1 MHEAHRYIAAEQAQE
16 LGIKDAEL
24 ILEPHARNT
33 APAIAAATLRA
44 MRGGEDPVM
53 LIMPSDH
60 VLEDGEVL
68 ATAYAQAYLA
78 ARQGALVTFGITP
91 TAPLSGYGYIQAD
104 APAAMAP
111 ARRVRRFVEKP
122 SPEVAQR
129 FIEEGN
135 YYWNSGMFAFQA
147 SVFLAEMDRLAPR
160 MLQQV
165 RAAIAAGH
173 GDDALFQLDGPAF
186 EACPSD
192 SMDYAIMERTDS
204 AVVIPLA
211 APWSDVGAWDAVWGI
226 APKSVEGNST
236 TGDVMV
242 EDSRNCLIHSTSRL
256 VASVGL
262 DDIVVIETADA
273 VLVAHKS
280 RSQDVKRL
288 VEAFKVQHRSELNHH
303 REVQRPWGSY
313 DSVGQGPRYQVKRI
327 TVKPGARLSSQ
338 MHHHRA
344 EHWIVVSGTARIYNG
359 DKQYLLT
366 ENQSTYIPLGEIHS
380 LENRARSRW
389 KSSRCS
395 PAPIW
400 ARTTSSDSRTCMAA
414 PDSVQAPF
422 WRPGLARVCVP
433 AAALFFLALVTIG
446 NLPGLAAQMSDA
458 YGDKRLHLAAYA
470 TLTCLAYASFN
481 RRPALLAFLSA
492 TALGALD
499 EGIQSFFPYRQADLL
514 DLLADISAAGATVI
528 SLHIG
533 SAAIGSF
540 RAVTKS

>member
-1 MHEAHRYIAAEQAQE
+1 
-16 LGIKDAEL
+16 
-24 ILEPHARNT
+24 
-33 APAIAAATLRA
+33 

-273 VLVAHKS
+273 VLVAQVALAGRQAAGGS
-280 RSQDVKRL
+280 LQ
-288 VEAFKVQHRSELNHH
+288 VQHRSELNHH

-400 ARTTSSDSRTCMAA
+400 ARTTSSDSGHVWPRLIPFRRPSGVRGWRASACRRRRCSSCAGDDRQPA
-414 PDSVQAPF
+414 RPGRADVRRLRRQAPA
-422 WRPGLARVCVP
+422 PGRLRHAD
-433 AAALFFLALVTIG
+433 
-446 NLPGLAAQMSDA
+446 LPGLRLVQPAARPVGIPVRHRAGRWM
-458 YGDKRLHLAAYA
+458 K
-470 TLTCLAYASFN
+470 ASSRSSRTD
-481 RRPALLAFLSA
+481 RR
-492 TALGALD
+492 
-499 EGIQSFFPYRQADLL
+499 
-514 DLLADISAAGATVI
+514 IS
-528 SLHIG
+528 
-533 SAAIGSF
+533 
-540 RAVTKS
+540 

>member
-1 MHEAHRYIAAEQAQE
+1 
-16 LGIKDAEL
+16 
-24 ILEPHARNT
+24 
-33 APAIAAATLRA
+33 

-68 ATAYAQAYLA
+68 AAAYAQAYLA

-147 SVFLAEMDRLAPR
+147 SSSWPRWTGSRR

-165 RAAIAAGH
+165 RARSPGMATMRCSSLTARPSRPAQRFDGLRHHGAHRQRRGH
-173 GDDALFQLDGPAF
+173 PVGRAL
-186 EACPSD
+186 
-192 SMDYAIMERTDS
+192 ERRGR
-204 AVVIPLA
+204 L
-211 APWSDVGAWDAVWGI
+211 GRGLGHR
-226 APKSVEGNST
+226 PKSVEGNST

-313 DSVGQGPRYQVKRI
+313 DSVGQGP
-327 TVKPGARLSSQ
+327 A
-338 MHHHRA
+338 
-344 EHWIVVSGTARIYNG
+344 
-359 DKQYLLT
+359 
-366 ENQSTYIPLGEIHS
+366 
-380 LENRARSRW
+380 
-389 KSSRCS
+389 
-395 PAPIW
+395 
-400 ARTTSSDSRTCMAA
+400 
-414 PDSVQAPF
+414 
-422 WRPGLARVCVP
+422 
-433 AAALFFLALVTIG
+433 
-446 NLPGLAAQMSDA
+446 LPGQADHGQ
-458 YGDKRLHLAAYA
+458 
-470 TLTCLAYASFN
+470 T
-481 RRPALLAFLSA
+481 RRPALVADAPSPRR
-492 TALGALD
+492 ALD
-499 EGIQSFFPYRQADLL
+499 RSVRHGPHLQRRQAIP
-514 DLLADISAAGATVI
+514 ADGEPVH
-528 SLHIG
+528 LHPSG
-533 SAAIGSF
+533 
-540 RAVTKS
+540 

>member
-1 MHEAHRYIAAEQAQE
+1 MTNPPPPYRAVILCGGSGSRLWPLSRELLPKQFIRLTDDRSLLQNTLLRLDSAGAQARPTLVCNEAHRYIAAEQAQE

-380 LENRARSRW
+380 LENPGKIPLEIIEVQSGAYLGEDDIVRFQDMYGRA
-389 KSSRCS
+389 
-395 PAPIW
+395 
-400 ARTTSSDSRTCMAA
+400 
-414 PDSVQAPF
+414 
-422 WRPGLARVCVP
+422 
-433 AAALFFLALVTIG
+433 
-446 NLPGLAAQMSDA
+446 
-458 YGDKRLHLAAYA
+458 
-470 TLTCLAYASFN
+470 
-481 RRPALLAFLSA
+481 
-492 TALGALD
+492 
-499 EGIQSFFPYRQADLL
+499 
-514 DLLADISAAGATVI
+514 
-528 SLHIG
+528 
-533 SAAIGSF
+533 
-540 RAVTKS
+540 